1 MNSFSI
7 SIALRERSNDPF
19 QKGRTP
25 SEDSYVSSLFA
36 KGKDE
41 ILKKIGE
48 EAIEVI
54 IASKAADR
62 QQIVHELADLW
73 FHCMVLMSEE
83 GLSHS
88 DILKELER
96 RFGKKGGRP

>member
-1 MNSFSI
+1 MILDDLYSI
-7 SIALRERSNDPF
+7 ILSRKNN
-19 QKGRTP
+19 P

-48 EAIEVI
+48 EAVEVI
-54 IASKAADR
+54 IASKAEDK
-62 QQIVHELADLW
+62 QQLVHELADLW
-73 FHCMVLMSEE
+73 FHCMVLMTED

-88 DILKELER
+88 DIMKELEN

>member
-1 MNSFSI
+1 MILDDLESVILSRKAN
-7 SIALRERSNDPF
+7 
-19 QKGRTP
+19 P
-25 SEDSYVSSLFA
+25 SEGSYVSSLFS

-88 DILKELER
+88 DIFKELEKR
-96 RFGKKGGRP
+96 SGSKGGRP

>member
-1 MNSFSI
+1 MILDDLESVILSRK
-7 SIALRERSNDPF
+7 AA
-19 QKGRTP
+19 P

-54 IASKAADR
+54 IASKAVDR
-62 QQIVHELADLW
+62 QQLIHELADLW
-73 FHCMVLMSEE
+73 FHCMVLMAED
-83 GLSHS
+83 GVSHS
-88 DILKELER
+88 DVFKELES
-96 RFGKKGGRP
+96 RFDKKAAGHE

>member
-1 MNSFSI
+1 MILDDLQNIILS
-7 SIALRERSNDPF
+7 RRDN
-19 QKGRTP
+19 P
-25 SEDSYVSSLFA
+25 SGDSYVSSLFA

-62 QQIVHELADLW
+62 QHVIYELADLW
-73 FHCMVLMSEE
+73 FHCMVLMAQE
-83 GLSHS
+83 GVSYS
-88 DILKELER
+88 DILKELEAR
-96 RFGKKGGRP
+96 SGKKGGSP

>member
-1 MNSFSI
+1 MVLADLESVILSRKN
-7 SIALRERSNDPF
+7 N
-19 QKGRTP
+19 P

-62 QQIVHELADLW
+62 KQIINELSDLW
-73 FHCMVLMSEE
+73 FHCMVLMAED
-83 GLSHS
+83 GLSYA
-88 DILKELER
+88 DVLKELEN

>member
-1 MNSFSI
+1 MI
-7 SIALRERSNDPF
+7 LDDLEGVIRSRKTN
-19 QKGRTP
+19 P
-25 SEDSYVSSLFA
+25 SSDSYVSSLFA

-48 EAIEVI
+48 EAVEVI
-54 IASKAADR
+54 IASKTADR

-88 DILKELER
+88 DIFKELEG
-96 RFGKKGGRP
+96 RFGRKGARP

>member
-1 MNSFSI
+1 MILEDLEKVILSRKAS
-7 SIALRERSNDPF
+7 
-19 QKGRTP
+19 P
-25 SEDSYVSSLFA
+25 SADSYVSSLLA

-48 EAIEVI
+48 EAVEVI
-54 IASKAADR
+54 IASKTSER

-83 GLSHS
+83 GLSYS
-88 DILKELER
+88 DVFKELER
-96 RFGKKGGRP
+96 RAGRKGGRP

>member
-1 MNSFSI
+1 MSDI
-7 SIALRERSNDPF
+7 LERLADVVESRKGGDPE
-19 QKGRTP
+19 Q
-25 SEDSYVSSLFA
+25 SYVSRLFA
-36 KGKDE
+36 RGPDA

-83 GLSHS
+83 NLSHA
-88 DILKELER
+88 DIFKELEI

>member
-1 MNSFSI
+1 MILDDLESVILSRKN
-7 SIALRERSNDPF
+7 N
-19 QKGRTP
+19 P
-25 SEDSYVSSLFA
+25 SENSYVSSLFA

-62 QQIVHELADLW
+62 QQIVNELADLW
-73 FHCMVLMSEE
+73 FHCMVLMAED

-88 DILKELER
+88 DVLKELES
-96 RFGKKGGRP
+96 RFGKKGGRS

>member
-1 MNSFSI
+1 MILDDLEGVIHSRKTN
-7 SIALRERSNDPF
+7 
-19 QKGRTP
+19 P

-73 FHCMVLMSEE
+73 FHCMVLMAED
-83 GLSHS
+83 GLSHF
-88 DILKELER
+88 DVLKELES
-96 RFGKKGGRP
+96 RFDKKGGRP

>member
-1 MNSFSI
+1 MILDDLESVVLSRKN
-7 SIALRERSNDPF
+7 N
-19 QKGRTP
+19 P
-25 SEDSYVSSLFA
+25 SADSYVTSLFA

-54 IASKAADR
+54 IASKAEDR
-62 QQIVHELADLW
+62 RQIVNELADLW
-73 FHCMVLMSEE
+73 FHCMVLMAED
-83 GLSHS
+83 GLSYS
-88 DILKELER
+88 DVLKELES

>member
-1 MNSFSI
+1 MILDDLESVI
-7 SIALRERSNDPF
+7 QLRKNN
-19 QKGRTP
+19 P

-62 QQIVHELADLW
+62 QQLVNELADLW
-73 FHCMVLMSEE
+73 FHCMVLMAED

-88 DILKELER
+88 DVLKELES
-96 RFGKKGGRP
+96 RFGKKGDMP

>member
-1 MNSFSI
+1 MILDDLESVVLSRKN
-7 SIALRERSNDPF
+7 N
-19 QKGRTP
+19 P

-73 FHCMVLMSEE
+73 FHCMILMAED

-88 DILKELER
+88 DVLKELEN

>member
-1 MNSFSI
+1 MILDDLESVILSRKN
-7 SIALRERSNDPF
+7 N
-19 QKGRTP
+19 P
-25 SEDSYVSSLFA
+25 SEKSYVSSLFA

-62 QQIVHELADLW
+62 QQIVNELADLW
-73 FHCMVLMSEE
+73 FHCMVLMAED

-88 DILKELER
+88 DVLKELES

>member
-1 MNSFSI
+1 MILDDLESVIMSRKNNPD
-7 SIALRERSNDPF
+7 EN
-19 QKGRTP
+19 
-25 SEDSYVSSLFA
+25 SYVSSLFT

-54 IASKAADR
+54 IASKAAER
-62 QQIVHELADLW
+62 QQIVNELADLW
-73 FHCMVLMSEE
+73 FHCMVLMAED

-88 DILKELER
+88 DVLKELEN
-96 RFGKKGGRP
+96 RFGKKRVTTR